1 MRTDT
6 PATRTL
12 AIETLAIDTHEQV
25 IHVTDPATGL
35 NAFIAIHDTSMGP
48 ALGGCRFWPFASED
62 EALADVLRLSRGMT
76 FKNILAG
83 LPHGGGKAVIIG
95 DPRKIGTPAL
105 FRAFGEAM
113 NTLEGRYTTGE
124 DVGVS
129 VADMQHVRETTPY
142 VSGLDSGPAASGDPS
157 PLTARGVV
165 AGMRA
170 ALEHRYGLASFDRVK
185 VGVQGLG
192 HVGFTLCELLHRL
205 GAQLTVADL
214 NETQLRRAVTE
225 FGATVA
231 APDDI
236 LAARVDILAPCALGG
251 ILNPHSLP
259 RIAAPIIAGSAN
271 NQLSDDEVGDMLWRA
286 DILYA
291 PDYVIN
297 AGGVINVAAESSGH
311 YDKRQVMRQVCRIG
325 GTLQGIFARAKCE
338 DRSPHRI
345 ADEIALERLRAAR
358 ALQTAA

>member
-1 MRTDT
+1 MKIR
-6 PATRTL
+6 P
-12 AIETLAIDTHEQV
+12 LAIDSHEEV
-25 IHVTDPATGL
+25 VHVTDPASAL

-113 NTLEGRYTTGE
+113 NSLQGRYTTGE

-129 VADMQHVRETTPY
+129 VADMRYVRETTPY

-170 ALEHRYGLASFDRVK
+170 ALEHRYGMASFDGVK

-192 HVGFTLCELLHRL
+192 HVGFALCGLLHRL
-205 GAQLTVADL
+205 GAELTVADI
-214 NETQLRRAVTE
+214 NETQLCRAVAE
-225 FGATVA
+225 FGATPI

-236 LAARVDILAPCALGG
+236 PGARLDILAPCALGG
-251 ILNPHSLP
+251 SLNRQTLP
-259 RIAAPIIAGSAN
+259 LITAPIVAGSAN
-271 NQLSDDEVGDMLWRA
+271 NQLSDDTIGDMLWRA

-297 AGGVINVAAESSGH
+297 AGGVINVAAETSGH

-325 GTLQGIFARAKCE
+325 GTLQGIFARAKSE

-358 ALQTAA
+358 TLQTAA